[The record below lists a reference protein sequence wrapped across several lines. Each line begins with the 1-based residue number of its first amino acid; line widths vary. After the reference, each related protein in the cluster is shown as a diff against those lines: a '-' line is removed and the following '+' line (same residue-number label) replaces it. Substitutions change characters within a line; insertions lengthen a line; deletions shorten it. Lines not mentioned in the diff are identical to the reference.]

1 MASRAEEKKRLRE
14 EREAR
19 EREEREASARRRR
32 LMKIGAGAAAV
43 VIVAVIAVVAL
54 SGGGS
59 SKSKSKVTSTNA
71 QGLQDSP
78 GPWPPEHSKL
88 QDRVKAMALPD
99 PSDLVYHIHSNLEVY
114 VDGKKQTVPAQIGI
128 DQSTQFLAS
137 LHTHDTSGTIHQEA
151 VQPYPFKIG
160 QFFNVWGVVFT
171 QTQLGAYHAGHGLVL
186 QVWVN
191 GKQVQSFVNYAM
203 KPHDTIVVGFGKPGS
218 FPTKNNFKFPSGE

>member
-1 MASRAEEKKRLRE
+1 MARRAEEKKRLRE

-19 EREEREASARRRR
+19 EREERQASARKKR
-32 LMKIGAGAAAV
+32 LMKIGVAAAV

-59 SKSKSKVTSTNA
+59 SKSKSAVTSTNA

-78 GPWPPEHSKL
+78 GPWPPEDSKL
-88 QDRVKAMALPD
+88 QARVKAMALPD

-151 VQPYPFKIG
+151 VQPYPFKLG
-160 QFFNVWGVVFT
+160 QFFEVWGVVFT
-171 QTQLGAYHAGHGLVL
+171 PTQLRAYPAGHGLVL
-186 QVWVN
+186 QVWLT
-191 GKQVQSFVNYAM
+191 G
-203 KPHDTIVVGFGKPGS
+203 
-218 FPTKNNFKFPSGE
+218 